1 MIIQGVFMSD
11 MLTQAITLLNDRFL
25 GYVLM
30 AALLFAGVYFTIA
43 TRFVQFVRPKE
54 MLRLLTGQPEG
65 NSPKGHISSFQA
77 FSISTASRV
86 GTGNI
91 AGVAIAITVGGP
103 GAVFWM
109 WLIAVIGAASAF
121 AESTLAQIYKVKS
134 GTHFRGGPA
143 YYMQKALGSR
153 RLGLAFAMIITLT
166 FAFVFN
172 SVQSNTIAQSL
183 NTTFQIDPFVTGTLL
198 AALTAVII
206 FGGLKRIAK
215 FSAVIVPVFA
225 LGYIAITLLVV
236 CLNIE
241 KLPGVLGLI
250 LSDAFSLR
258 NVAGGA
264 LGATIMTGARRGL
277 FSNEAGMGSAPNA
290 AATANISHPVKQGY
304 VQAFSVFIDTLV
316 ICSCTAFIVMLG
328 DYPAFPGLEGIALTQ
343 KTLTQQLGPFG
354 DYFISASVL
363 LFAFTSIIGNYYY
376 GQANVEFL
384 TRKRWVMVCFRMG
397 VSMMVLLGAILQL
410 KLVWNMADLFM
421 TIMALMNIYAILRLR
436 RQVIDVLDDYKRQK
450 QAGLD
455 PQFNPANVPIVL
467 GCSCESTAC
476 FPIA

>member
-1 MIIQGVFMSD
+1 MTDMI
-11 MLTQAITLLNDRFL
+11 TQAITLLNDRFL

-30 AALLFAGVYFTIA
+30 AALLFAGLYFTVA

-54 MLRLLTGQPEG
+54 MLRLMVDKTGGPKE
-65 NSPKGHISSFQA
+65 KGHISSFQA

-91 AGVAIAITVGGP
+91 AGVAIAITAGGP

-121 AESTLAQIYKVKS
+121 AESTLAQVYKVKT
-134 GTHFRGGPA
+134 GAHFRGGPA
-143 YYMQKALGSR
+143 YYMQTALGNR
-153 RLGLAFAMIITLT
+153 KLGLAFSVIITLT

-183 NTTFQIDPFVTGTLL
+183 ATTFQIDSSLTGIVL

-215 FSAVIVPVFA
+215 FSAIIVPIFA
-225 LGYIAITLLVV
+225 LGYIAITALVV
-236 CLNIE
+236 LLNLE

-250 LSDAFSLR
+250 VSDAFSLR

-316 ICSCTAFIVMLG
+316 ICSCTAFIVMLT
-328 DYPAFPGLEGIALTQ
+328 DYQSFQGLEGIALTQ
-343 KTLTQQLGPFG
+343 KALTQEIGSFG

-384 TRKRWVMVCFRMG
+384 TRNRLVMALFRTG
-397 VSMMVLLGAILQL
+397 VSVMVLLGAVLQL

-436 RQVIDVLDDYKRQK
+436 RQVLDVLADYRRQK
-450 QAGLD
+450 DQGQE
-455 PQFNPANVPIVL
+455 PQFNPANVPSVKH
-467 GCSCESTAC
+467 AD
-476 FPIA
+476 AWVK

>member
-1 MIIQGVFMSD
+1 MTDI
-11 MLTQAITLLNDRFL
+11 LTHAVSLLNDRFL

-30 AALLFAGVYFTIA
+30 AALLFAGLYFTFA

-54 MLRLLTGQPEG
+54 MLRLMIGGEG
-65 NSPKGHISSFQA
+65 SSKEKGHISPFQA

-121 AESTLAQIYKVKS
+121 AESTLAQVYKVKT
-134 GTHFRGGPA
+134 GAHFRGGPA
-143 YYMQKALGSR
+143 YYMQTALGSR
-153 RLGLAFAMIITLT
+153 RLGLAFSVIITLT

-183 NTTFQIDPFVTGTLL
+183 SATFQVDSLLSGIVL
-198 AALTAVII
+198 AALIAVII
-206 FGGLKRIAK
+206 FGGLKRIAA

-225 LGYIAITLLVV
+225 LGYIAITVIVMLLN
-236 CLNIE
+236 LE
-241 KLPGVLGLI
+241 KLPGVLGII

-258 NVAGGA
+258 NLAGGA

-290 AATANISHPVKQGY
+290 AATANTSHPVKQGY
-304 VQAFSVFIDTLV
+304 IQTFSVFVDTLI
-316 ICSCTAFIVMLG
+316 ICSCTAFIVLLA
-328 DYPAFPGLEGIALTQ
+328 DYQAFPGLEGVALTQ
-343 KTLTQQLGPFG
+343 KALTQELGPLG
-354 DYFISASVL
+354 NYFISASVL

-376 GQANVEFL
+376 GQANVEFV
-384 TRKRWVMVCFRMG
+384 TRNRLVMALFRTG
-397 VSMMVLLGAILQL
+397 VSVMVLLGAVLQL

-421 TIMALMNIYAILRLR
+421 TVMALLNIYAIFRLR
-436 RQVIDVLDDYKRQK
+436 RQVLDVLADYRRQK

-455 PQFNPANVPIVL
+455 PHFNPADVPSVKH
-467 GCSCESTAC
+467 AD
-476 FPIA
+476 AWVK

>member
-1 MIIQGVFMSD
+1 MTDI
-11 MLTQAITLLNDRFL
+11 LTHAVSLLNDCFL

-30 AALLFAGVYFTIA
+30 AALLFAGLYFTFA

-54 MLRLLTGQPEG
+54 MLRLMIGGEG
-65 NSPKGHISSFQA
+65 SSKEKGHISPFQA

-121 AESTLAQIYKVKS
+121 AESTLAQVYKVKT
-134 GTHFRGGPA
+134 GAHFRGGPA
-143 YYMQKALGSR
+143 YYMQTALGSR
-153 RLGLAFAMIITLT
+153 RLGLAFSVIITLT

-183 NTTFQIDPFVTGTLL
+183 SATFQVNSLLSGIVL

-206 FGGLKRIAK
+206 FGGLKRIAA

-225 LGYIAITLLVV
+225 LGYIAITVIVMLLN
-236 CLNIE
+236 LE
-241 KLPGVLGLI
+241 KLPGVLGII

-258 NVAGGA
+258 NLAGGA

-290 AATANISHPVKQGY
+290 AATANTSHPVKQGY
-304 VQAFSVFIDTLV
+304 IQTFSVFVDTLI
-316 ICSCTAFIVMLG
+316 ICSCTAFIVLLA
-328 DYPAFPGLEGIALTQ
+328 DYQAFPGLEGVALTQ
-343 KTLTQQLGPFG
+343 KALTQELGPIG
-354 DYFISASVL
+354 NYFISASVL

-376 GQANVEFL
+376 GQANVEFV
-384 TRKRWVMVCFRMG
+384 TRNRLVMALFRTG
-397 VSMMVLLGAILQL
+397 VSVMVLLGAVLQL

-421 TIMALMNIYAILRLR
+421 TVMALLNIYAIFRLR
-436 RQVIDVLDDYKRQK
+436 RQVLDVLADYRRQK

-455 PQFNPANVPIVL
+455 PHFNPADVPSVKH
-467 GCSCESTAC
+467 AD
-476 FPIA
+476 AWVK

>member
-1 MIIQGVFMSD
+1 MTDI
-11 MLTQAITLLNDRFL
+11 LTHAVSLLNDRFL

-30 AALLFAGVYFTIA
+30 AALLFAGLYFTFA

-54 MLRLLTGQPEG
+54 MLRLMIGGEG
-65 NSPKGHISSFQA
+65 SSKEKGHISPFQA

-121 AESTLAQIYKVKS
+121 AESTLAQVYKVKT
-134 GTHFRGGPA
+134 GAHFRGGPA
-143 YYMQKALGSR
+143 YYMQTALGSR
-153 RLGLAFAMIITLT
+153 RLGLAFSVIITLT

-183 NTTFQIDPFVTGTLL
+183 SATFQVDSLLSGIVL

-206 FGGLKRIAK
+206 FGGLKRIAA

-225 LGYIAITLLVV
+225 LGYIAITVIVMLLN
-236 CLNIE
+236 LE
-241 KLPGVLGLI
+241 KLPGVLGII

-258 NVAGGA
+258 NLAGGA

-290 AATANISHPVKQGY
+290 AATANTSHPVKQGY
-304 VQAFSVFIDTLV
+304 IQTFSVFVDTLI
-316 ICSCTAFIVMLG
+316 ICSCTAFIVLLA
-328 DYPAFPGLEGIALTQ
+328 DYQAFPGLEGVALTQ
-343 KTLTQQLGPFG
+343 KALTQELGPLG
-354 DYFISASVL
+354 NYFISASVL

-376 GQANVEFL
+376 GQANVEFVTRSRL
-384 TRKRWVMVCFRMG
+384 VMALFRTGVSVMVRKR
-397 VSMMVLLGAILQL
+397 AI
-410 KLVWNMADLFM
+410 
-421 TIMALMNIYAILRLR
+421 TRRLR
-436 RQVIDVLDDYKRQK
+436 VT
-450 QAGLD
+450 
-455 PQFNPANVPIVL
+455 N
-467 GCSCESTAC
+467 STLAC
-476 FPIA
+476 P

>member
-1 MIIQGVFMSD
+1 MTDI
-11 MLTQAITLLNDRFL
+11 LTHAVSLLNDRFL

-30 AALLFAGVYFTIA
+30 AALLFAGLYFTFA

-54 MLRLLTGQPEG
+54 MLKLMIGGEG
-65 NSPKGHISSFQA
+65 SSKEKGHISPFQA

-121 AESTLAQIYKVKS
+121 AESTLAQVYKVKT
-134 GTHFRGGPA
+134 GAHFRGGPA
-143 YYMQKALGSR
+143 YYMQTALGSR
-153 RLGLAFAMIITLT
+153 RLGLAFSVIITLT

-183 NTTFQIDPFVTGTLL
+183 SATFQVDSLLSGIVL

-206 FGGLKRIAK
+206 FGGLKRIAA
-215 FSAVIVPVFA
+215 FSAFIVPVFA
-225 LGYIAITLLVV
+225 LGYIAITVIVMLLN
-236 CLNIE
+236 LE
-241 KLPGVLGLI
+241 KLPGVLGII

-258 NVAGGA
+258 NLAGGA

-277 FSNEAGMGSAPNA
+277 FSNEAGMGSAPNV
-290 AATANISHPVKQGY
+290 AATANTSHPVKQGY
-304 VQAFSVFIDTLV
+304 IQTFSVFVDTLI
-316 ICSCTAFIVMLG
+316 ICSCTAFIVLLA
-328 DYPAFPGLEGIALTQ
+328 DYQAFPGLEGIALTQ
-343 KTLTQQLGPFG
+343 KALTQELGPLG
-354 DYFISASVL
+354 NYFISASVL

-384 TRKRWVMVCFRMG
+384 TRSRLVMALFRIG
-397 VSMMVLLGAILQL
+397 VSVMVLLGAVLQL

-421 TIMALMNIYAILRLR
+421 TVMALLNIYAIFRLR
-436 RQVIDVLDDYKRQK
+436 RQVLDVLADYRRQK

-455 PQFNPANVPIVL
+455 PHFNPADVPSVKH
-467 GCSCESTAC
+467 AD
-476 FPIA
+476 AWVK

>member
-455 PQFNPANVPIVL
+455 PQFNPANVPSVQHAEAWIK
-467 GCSCESTAC
+467 
-476 FPIA
+476 

>member
-1 MIIQGVFMSD
+1 MTDI
-11 MLTQAITLLNDRFL
+11 LTHAVSLLNDRFL

-30 AALLFAGVYFTIA
+30 AALLFAGLYFTFA

-54 MLRLLTGQPEG
+54 MLKLMMGGDGPSKE
-65 NSPKGHISSFQA
+65 KGHISSFQA

-109 WLIAVIGAASAF
+109 WLIAVISAASAF
-121 AESTLAQIYKVKS
+121 AESTLAQVYKVKT
-134 GTHFRGGPA
+134 GAHFRGGPA
-143 YYMQKALGSR
+143 YYMQTALGSR
-153 RLGLAFAMIITLT
+153 KLGLAFSIIITLT

-183 NTTFQIDPFVTGTLL
+183 SATFQVDALLTGIVL

-206 FGGLKRIAK
+206 FGGLKRIAA

-225 LGYIAITLLVV
+225 LGYIAITVIVMLLN
-236 CLNIE
+236 LE
-241 KLPGVLGLI
+241 KLPGVLGII

-258 NVAGGA
+258 NLAGGA

-290 AATANISHPVKQGY
+290 AATANTSHPVKQGY
-304 VQAFSVFIDTLV
+304 VQTFSVFVDTLI
-316 ICSCTAFIVMLG
+316 ICSCTAFIVLLA
-328 DYPAFPGLEGIALTQ
+328 DYRAFPGLEGIALTQ
-343 KTLTQQLGPFG
+343 KALTQELGSFG

-376 GQANVEFL
+376 GQANVEFV
-384 TRKRWVMVCFRMG
+384 TRNRLVMAFFRTG
-397 VSMMVLLGAILQL
+397 VSVMVLLGAILQL

-421 TIMALMNIYAILRLR
+421 TVMALLNIYAIFRLR
-436 RQVIDVLDDYKRQK
+436 RQVLDVLADYRRQK
-450 QAGLD
+450 KAGLD
-455 PQFNPANVPIVL
+455 PHFNPADVPSVKH
-467 GCSCESTAC
+467 AD
-476 FPIA
+476 AWVK

>member
-1 MIIQGVFMSD
+1 MTDI
-11 MLTQAITLLNDRFL
+11 LTQAITLLNDRFL

-30 AALLFAGVYFTIA
+30 ASLLFAGLYFTIA

-54 MLRLLTGQPEG
+54 MLRLMMETSVKPKE
-65 NSPKGHISSFQA
+65 KGHISSFQA
-77 FSISTASRV
+77 FAISTASRV

-91 AGVAIAITVGGP
+91 AGVALAITIGGP

-109 WLIAVIGAASAF
+109 WLIAVIGSASAF
-121 AESTLAQIYKVKS
+121 AESTLAQVYKVKT

-143 YYMQKALGSR
+143 YYMQTALGSR
-153 RLGLAFAMIITLT
+153 KLGLAFAVIITLT

-183 NTTFQIDPFVTGTLL
+183 EASFQVDSSLTGIVL
-198 AALTAVII
+198 AALTAIII

-215 FSAVIVPVFA
+215 FSAVIVPIFA
-225 LGYIAITLLVV
+225 LGYIGVTLLVV
-236 CLNIE
+236 LLNVE
-241 KLPGVLGLI
+241 KLPGVLQVI
-250 LSDAFSLR
+250 FSDAFSLR
-258 NVAGGA
+258 NIAGGT

-328 DYPAFPGLEGIALTQ
+328 GYQSFPGLEGIALTQ
-343 KTLTQQLGPFG
+343 KTLTQTLGVFG
-354 DYFISASVL
+354 NYFISASVL

-384 TRKRWVMVCFRMG
+384 TRKRWVMVFFRTG
-397 VSMMVLLGAILQL
+397 VSVMVLLGAVLQL
-410 KLVWNMADLFM
+410 KLVWNLADLFM
-421 TIMALMNIYAILRLR
+421 TVMALMNIYAILRLR
-436 RQVIDVLDDYKRQK
+436 RQVVDVLNDYRQQK
-450 QAGLD
+450 AAGQE
-455 PQFNPANVPIVL
+455 PQFNPAHVPSVQHADAWIK
-467 GCSCESTAC
+467 
-476 FPIA
+476 

>member
-1 MIIQGVFMSD
+1 MTDI
-11 MLTQAITLLNDRFL
+11 LTHAVSLLNDRFL

-30 AALLFAGVYFTIA
+30 AALLFAGLYFTFA

-54 MLRLLTGQPEG
+54 MLRLMIGGEG
-65 NSPKGHISSFQA
+65 SSKEKGHISPFQA

-121 AESTLAQIYKVKS
+121 AESTLAQVYKVKT
-134 GTHFRGGPA
+134 GAHFRGGPA
-143 YYMQKALGSR
+143 YYMQTALGSR
-153 RLGLAFAMIITLT
+153 RLGLAFSVIITLT

-183 NTTFQIDPFVTGTLL
+183 SATFQVDSLLSGIVL

-206 FGGLKRIAK
+206 FGGLKRIAA

-225 LGYIAITLLVV
+225 LGYIAITVIVMLLN
-236 CLNIE
+236 LE
-241 KLPGVLGLI
+241 KLPGVLGII

-258 NVAGGA
+258 NLAGGA

-290 AATANISHPVKQGY
+290 AATANTSHPVKQGY
-304 VQAFSVFIDTLV
+304 IQTFSVFVDTLI
-316 ICSCTAFIVMLG
+316 ICSCTAFIVLLA
-328 DYPAFPGLEGIALTQ
+328 DYQAFPGLEGIALTQ
-343 KTLTQQLGPFG
+343 KALTQELGPIG
-354 DYFISASVL
+354 NYFISASVL

-376 GQANVEFL
+376 GQANVEFV
-384 TRKRWVMVCFRMG
+384 TRNRLVMALFRTG
-397 VSMMVLLGAILQL
+397 VSVMVLLGAVLQL

-421 TIMALMNIYAILRLR
+421 TVMALLNIYAIFRLR
-436 RQVIDVLDDYKRQK
+436 RQVLDVLADYRRQK

-455 PQFNPANVPIVL
+455 PHFNPADVPSVKH
-467 GCSCESTAC
+467 AD
-476 FPIA
+476 AWVK

>member
-1 MIIQGVFMSD
+1 MTDI
-11 MLTQAITLLNDRFL
+11 LTHAVSLLNDRFL

-30 AALLFAGVYFTIA
+30 AALLFAGLYFTVA

-54 MLRLLTGQPEG
+54 MLKLMIGRDGPSKE
-65 NSPKGHISSFQA
+65 KGHISSFQA

-109 WLIAVIGAASAF
+109 WLIAVISAASAF
-121 AESTLAQIYKVKS
+121 AESTLAQVYKVKT
-134 GTHFRGGPA
+134 GAHFRGGPA
-143 YYMQKALGSR
+143 YYMQTALGSR
-153 RLGLAFAMIITLT
+153 KLGLAFSIIITLT

-183 NTTFQIDPFVTGTLL
+183 SATFQVDALLTGIVL

-206 FGGLKRIAK
+206 FGGLKRIAA

-225 LGYIAITLLVV
+225 LGYIAITVIVMLLN
-236 CLNIE
+236 LE
-241 KLPGVLGLI
+241 KLPGVLGII

-258 NVAGGA
+258 NLAGGA

-290 AATANISHPVKQGY
+290 AATANTSHPVKQGY
-304 VQAFSVFIDTLV
+304 VQTFSVFVDTLI
-316 ICSCTAFIVMLG
+316 ICSCTAFIVLLA
-328 DYPAFPGLEGIALTQ
+328 DYQAFPGLEGIALTQ
-343 KTLTQQLGPFG
+343 KALTQELGSFG

-384 TRKRWVMVCFRMG
+384 TRNRLVMAFFRTG
-397 VSMMVLLGAILQL
+397 VSVMVLLGAILQL

-421 TIMALMNIYAILRLR
+421 TVMALLNIYAIFRLR
-436 RQVIDVLDDYKRQK
+436 RQVLDVLADYRRQK
-450 QAGLD
+450 KAGLD
-455 PQFNPANVPIVL
+455 PHFNPADVPSVKH
-467 GCSCESTAC
+467 AD
-476 FPIA
+476 AWVK

>member
-1 MIIQGVFMSD
+1 MTDI
-11 MLTQAITLLNDRFL
+11 LTQAITLLNDRFL

-30 AALLFAGVYFTIA
+30 ASLLFAGLYFTIA

-54 MLRLLTGQPEG
+54 MLRLMMETSGKPKE
-65 NSPKGHISSFQA
+65 KGHISSFQA
-77 FSISTASRV
+77 FAISTASRV

-91 AGVAIAITVGGP
+91 AGVALAITIGGP

-109 WLIAVIGAASAF
+109 WLIAVIGSASAF
-121 AESTLAQIYKVKS
+121 AESTLAQVYKVKT

-143 YYMQKALGSR
+143 YYMQTALGSR
-153 RLGLAFAMIITLT
+153 KLGLAFAVIITLT

-183 NTTFQIDPFVTGTLL
+183 EASFQVDSSLTGIVL
-198 AALTAVII
+198 AALTAIII

-215 FSAVIVPVFA
+215 FSAVIVPIFA
-225 LGYIAITLLVV
+225 LGYIGVTLLVV
-236 CLNIE
+236 LLNVE
-241 KLPGVLGLI
+241 KLPGVLQVI
-250 LSDAFSLR
+250 FSDAFSLR
-258 NVAGGA
+258 NIAGGT

-304 VQAFSVFIDTLV
+304 VQAFSVFVDTLV

-328 DYPAFPGLEGIALTQ
+328 GYQSFPGLEGIALTQ
-343 KTLTQQLGPFG
+343 KTLTQTLGVFG
-354 DYFISASVL
+354 NYFISASVL

-384 TRKRWVMVCFRMG
+384 TRKRWVMVFFRTG
-397 VSMMVLLGAILQL
+397 VSVMVLLGAVLQL
-410 KLVWNMADLFM
+410 KLVWNLADLFM
-421 TIMALMNIYAILRLR
+421 TVMALMNIYAILRLR
-436 RQVIDVLDDYKRQK
+436 RQVVDVLNDYRQQK
-450 QAGLD
+450 AAGQE
-455 PQFNPANVPIVL
+455 PQFNPAHVPSVQHADAWIK
-467 GCSCESTAC
+467 
-476 FPIA
+476 